1 MVNYWLVRIS
11 KRQAV
16 KEINRVLARFCG
28 QPSKH
33 LDATIQKL
41 RAAVLEYFQKNPHY
55 LKHFLT
61 DGSRLDY
68 RFHIEEKGGFLVR
81 ITFEEK

>member
-11 KRQAV
+11 KKRAV
-16 KEINRVLARFCG
+16 KEINHILATFCG
-28 QPSKH
+28 HPSKH

-41 RAAVLEYFQKNPHY
+41 RGAVLEYFKKNPQY
-55 LKHFLT
+55 LKHFLR

-68 RFHIEEKGGFLVR
+68 RFHIEEKGGVLVK